1 MGLLKGDGGFD
12 EVAENSFRPEIAAI
26 LPETMASS
34 DLLSRVDACV
44 ATIRQKAP
52 GFAPKVGLILGSG
65 LGAFADSLERSIVI
79 PYSELPDFPR
89 SSVVGHAGKL
99 VLGFHQGMPVVTM
112 QGRVHFYEGYEPWQV
127 GFPTR
132 VLCRLGIKALVV
144 TNAAGGINTN
154 FQVGDLMAITDHLN
168 LAGYNP
174 LVGPNEDALGPRF
187 PDMSHAYD
195 PEFLETLR
203 AAAKTEAVAIREGVY
218 VSLSGPS
225 YETPAEIRMLR
236 TLGADAVGM
245 STVPEVIVAAHMGV
259 KVAGI
264 SCITN
269 LAAGLSKQKLSHT
282 EVSETADRVKDVFSR
297 LLTRFLSNLGKS
309 L

>member
-1 MGLLKGDGGFD
+1 M
-12 EVAENSFRPEIAAI
+12 VENSFRPENAGI

-44 ATIRQKAP
+44 ATIRQRAP
-52 GFAPKVGLILGSG
+52 GFAPKAGLILGSG
-65 LGAFADSLERSIVI
+65 LGAFAESLERRVVI
-79 PYSELPDFPR
+79 PYAELPDFPR
-89 SSVVGHAGKL
+89 SSVVGHAGQL
-99 VLGFHQGMPVVTM
+99 VLGFHQGTLPVVTM
-112 QGRVHFYEGYEPWQV
+112 QGRVHAYEGYLPWQV
-127 GFPTR
+127 SFPAR
-132 VLCRLGIKALVV
+132 VLCRLGIKGLVV
-144 TNAAGGINTN
+144 TNAAGGINTG
-154 FQVGDLMAITDHLN
+154 FGVGDLMAITDHLN
-168 LAGYNP
+168 LSGFNP
-174 LVGPNEDALGPRF
+174 LVGPNDDSMGPRF

-195 PEFLETLR
+195 PAFLAMLR
-203 AAAKTEAVAIREGVY
+203 DAAKVEQVAMREGVY

-297 LLTRFLSNLGKS
+297 LLTRFLSNLGNS

>member
-1 MGLLKGDGGFD
+1 
-12 EVAENSFRPEIAAI
+12 
-26 LPETMASS
+26 MAST
-34 DLLSRVDACV
+34 DLLSRLDACV
-44 ATIRQKAP
+44 ATIRQRAP

-65 LGAFADSLERSIVI
+65 LGAFADSLERTISI
-79 PYSELPDFPR
+79 PYAELPDFPR

-99 VLGFHQGMPVVTM
+99 VLGFHQGLPVVTM
-112 QGRVHFYEGYEPWQV
+112 QGRVHAYEGYQPWQV
-127 GFPTR
+127 AFPAR

-144 TNAAGGINTN
+144 TNAAGGINAQ
-154 FQVGDLMAITDHLN
+154 FSVGDLMAITDHLN

-174 LVGPNEDALGPRF
+174 LVGPNDEQLGPRF
-187 PDMSHAYD
+187 PDMSNAYD
-195 PEFLETLR
+195 AGFLEVLR
-203 AAAKTEAVAIREGVY
+203 ASAKDEQVTLREGVY

-269 LAAGLSKQKLSHT
+269 LAAGLSKQKLSHA
-282 EVSETADRVKDVFSR
+282 EVSETADRVKHVFSR

>member
-1 MGLLKGDGGFD
+1 MG
-12 EVAENSFRPEIAAI
+12 
-26 LPETMASS
+26 SS
-34 DLLSRVDACV
+34 DLLSRVDACA
-44 ATIRQKAP
+44 ATLRQKVP

-65 LGAFADSLERSIVI
+65 LGAFADSLTKRVSI
-79 PYSELPDFPR
+79 PYADLPDFPR

-99 VLGFHQGMPVVTM
+99 VLGFHEGTLPVVTM
-112 QGRVHFYEGYEPWQV
+112 QGRVHSYEGYAPWQV
-127 GFPTR
+127 GFPAR
-132 VLCRLGIKALVV
+132 VLCRLGVKALVV
-144 TNAAGGINTN
+144 TNAAGGINTG
-154 FQVGDLMAITDHLN
+154 FAVGDLMAITDHLN
-168 LAGYNP
+168 LSGSNP
-174 LVGPNEDALGPRF
+174 LVGPNDEALGPRF

-195 PEFLETLR
+195 PGFLDLLR
-203 AAAKTEAVAIREGVY
+203 AAAKAEQVALREGVY

-259 KVAGI
+259 KVTGI

-269 LAAGLSKQKLSHT
+269 LAAGLSKQKLSHA

>member
-1 MGLLKGDGGFD
+1 MG
-12 EVAENSFRPEIAAI
+12 
-26 LPETMASS
+26 SS

-65 LGAFADSLERSIVI
+65 LGAFADSLERSVVI

-99 VLGFHQGMPVVTM
+99 VLGFHQGLPVVTM

-127 GFPTR
+127 GFPAR

-174 LVGPNEDALGPRF
+174 LVGPNEEALGPRF

-195 PEFLETLR
+195 PTFLETLR
-203 AAAKTEAVAIREGVY
+203 AAAKSEQVAIREGVY